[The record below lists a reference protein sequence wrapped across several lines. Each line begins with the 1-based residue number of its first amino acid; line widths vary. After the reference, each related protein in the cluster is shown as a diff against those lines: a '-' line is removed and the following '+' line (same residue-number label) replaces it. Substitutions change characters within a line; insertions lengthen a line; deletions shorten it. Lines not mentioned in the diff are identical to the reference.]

1 MLLLTAPSAQV
12 ERLDNPSLQ
21 GVPLA
26 VQQYNAGGFVA
37 VSYEVCGLPFHLNVS
52 KEPFALCE

>member
-52 KEPFALCE
+52 